1 MTSLVSANAPSLID
15 TPPSAQWRSEVV
27 AALGCSLLPPRSTS
41 ALRAMKSWWAARLD
55 STKAGS
61 ACSHAASSS
70 QMNTMYSAISAP
82 FVIAGNWRSLGEG
95 PVGAGDPRSL
105 TAVRTAGRSGVDDL
119 ADLDADPVLETGTAA
134 GQAGGLVGVSG
145 ADHDIPGQGRGRRV
159 AVVLAVQGTHRAH
172 PVSHV
177 GDRAANGGEPGAP
190 LLVLVRLGRA
200 VRLAAECENVLA
212 HDLFPSAGP
221 ARSPASTYPS
231 TGAPPHRQ
239 ERRHKSAFRAAAGAG
254 GLVLVTRASL
264 ARNGVTSGWWSP
276 SRMASACCQ
285 ASRAAWGLPAACW
298 ASPSSMR
305 ASAWCWRSP
314 RSR

>member
-1 MTSLVSANAPSLID
+1 MTSFVSANAPSLIE
-15 TPPSAQWRSEVV
+15 TPPSARWRSEVA
-27 AALGCSLLPPRSTS
+27 AALGCSRLPPRSTS
-41 ALRAMKSWWAARLD
+41 ALRAMKSWWAAWLD

-82 FVIAGNWRSLGEG
+82 FVLLRAGHSLGEG

-105 TAVRTAGRSGVDDL
+105 TAVRTAARSGVDDL

-172 PVSHV
+172 PVSPV
-177 GDRAANGGEPGAP
+177 GDRGANGGEPGAP
-190 LLVLVRLGRA
+190 LLVLVLLGRA
-200 VRLAAECENVLA
+200 VRLAAEGENVLA

-221 ARSPASTYPS
+221 ARFAGLYLSVN
-231 TGAPPHRQ
+231 R
-239 ERRHKSAFRAAAGAG
+239 RAAASTATPTRICLPCRRWRGKA
-254 GLVLVTRASL
+254 RAS
-264 ARNGVTSGWWSP
+264 
-276 SRMASACCQ
+276 SR
-285 ASRAAWGLPAACW
+285 GPVLPGTA
-298 ASPSSMR
+298 
-305 ASAWCWRSP
+305 
-314 RSR
+314 